1 MVTVEE
7 IEHVSK
13 LMKIDV
19 DDHSE
24 YLEKVQ
30 TMISYFDILD
40 SAGVESEAISMPEI
54 PIEQLRTDEYVPFVE
69 KLIEQGV
76 EIRDTECNW
85 VFIKQ
90 NQNGKDLSELLELQ
104 RIHHRTNSLP
114 GEEGMWIK
122 LNYEPIIKNHDFNF
136 S

>member
-40 SAGVESEAISMPEI
+40 SAGVESEEISMPDLAVMNI
-54 PIEQLRTDEYVPFVE
+54 PAVPDKMIFEGNNHCFSVSHRLRQST
-69 KLIEQGV
+69 
-76 EIRDTECNW
+76 R
-85 VFIKQ
+85 
-90 NQNGKDLSELLELQ
+90 
-104 RIHHRTNSLP
+104 
-114 GEEGMWIK
+114 
-122 LNYEPIIKNHDFNF
+122 
-136 S
+136 